1 MKTKQILIL
10 VIVSLSFL
18 SCNKNTNSDISGSYV
33 SDSYF
38 QKDEG
43 YDWVKVDISSSE
55 KNGIVVAIR
64 SRTDKKKPTCTF
76 DGTLEYW
83 KENLFICK
91 TEQGNMLFQFDDSN
105 LNIKEE
111 NPDEIAVLYY
121 NCSGGGSLKGLYTK
135 IQ

>member
-18 SCNKNTNSDISGSYV
+18 SCNKNTNSEISGSYV

-64 SRTDKKKPTCTF
+64 SRTDKKNPTCTF
-76 DGTLEYW
+76 DGTLEHI
-83 KENLFICK
+83 KENLFLCE
-91 TEQGNMLFQFDDSN
+91 TEQGNMLFQFSDSN
-105 LNIKEE
+105 LDIKEE

>member
-1 MKTKQILIL
+1 MKAKQFLIL
-10 VIVSLSFL
+10 FIVIVSIV
-18 SCNKNTNSDISGSYV
+18 SCKKTTKRDIIGSYV

-38 QKDEG
+38 QKDKG

-55 KNGIVVAIR
+55 KNGIIVAIR

-76 DGTLEYW
+76 DGTLEYI
-83 KENLFICK
+83 KEDLFLCK
-91 TEQGNMLFQFDDSN
+91 TEQGNILFQFSDSN

-111 NPDEIAVLYY
+111 DPDEIAVLYY

>member
-18 SCNKNTNSDISGSYV
+18 SCNKNTNSEISGSYV

-38 QKDEG
+38 QKDKG
-43 YDWVKVDISSSE
+43 YDWIKVDISSSE

-64 SRTDKKKPTCTF
+64 SRTDKKNPTCTF
-76 DGTLEYW
+76 DGTLEYI
-83 KENLFICK
+83 KEDLFLCE
-91 TEQGNMLFQFDDSN
+91 TEQGNMLFQFSDSN
-105 LNIKEE
+105 LDIKEE

>member
-18 SCNKNTNSDISGSYV
+18 SCNKNTNSEISGSYV

-38 QKDEG
+38 QKDKG
-43 YDWVKVDISSSE
+43 YDWIKVDISSSE

-64 SRTDKKKPTCTF
+64 SRTDKKNPTCTF
-76 DGTLEYW
+76 DGTLEHI
-83 KENLFICK
+83 KENLFLCE
-91 TEQGNMLFQFDDSN
+91 TEQGNMLFQFSDSN
-105 LNIKEE
+105 LDIKEE

>member
-10 VIVSLSFL
+10 VIVSLSFI

-38 QKDEG
+38 QKDKG

-76 DGTLEYW
+76 DGTLEHW

>member
-18 SCNKNTNSDISGSYV
+18 SCNKNTNSEISGSYV

-38 QKDEG
+38 KKDEG

-64 SRTDKKKPTCTF
+64 SRTDKKKP
-76 DGTLEYW
+76 D
-83 KENLFICK
+83 
-91 TEQGNMLFQFDDSN
+91 
-105 LNIKEE
+105 
-111 NPDEIAVLYY
+111 LYFRWDLRIHQRRPISMR
-121 NCSGGGSLKGLYTK
+121 NRAR
-135 IQ
+135 